1 MRLFLVLRFGIA
13 TAFLGAALT
22 FIVHAV
28 KSWNNTPSV
37 TSGELILE
45 SQLQC
50 FGFSLENSKQA
61 PLSFLESIL

>member
-1 MRLFLVLRFGIA
+1 MRLFLVLRFSIA

-22 FIVHAV
+22 FIANAV

-45 SQLQC
+45 SYDQ
-50 FGFSLENSKQA
+50 
-61 PLSFLESIL
+61 SIASTKTKYIKPNTKTQIFF

>member
-22 FIVHAV
+22 FIANAV

-37 TSGELILE
+37 TSGELT
-45 SQLQC
+45 
-50 FGFSLENSKQA
+50 LENIKIA
-61 PLSFLESIL
+61 MFWV